1 MLVVDD
7 VNYPRLKRYLD
18 SNRGVVFD
26 IVPASYELG
35 DVRKQLSVF
44 NRMEIVKK
52 FSDRIT
58 FESERRLFV
67 DKDFDGVKYL

>member
-7 VNYPRLKRYLD
+7 VKYPRLKRYLD

-26 IVPASYELG
+26 IVPASYEPG
-35 DVRKQLSVF
+35 DARKQLSVS

-58 FESERRLFV
+58 FES
-67 DKDFDGVKYL
+67 

>member
-7 VNYPRLKRYLD
+7 INYPRLKRYLD
-18 SNRGVVFD
+18 SNPDVIFD
-26 IVPASYELG
+26 VVPASYEPG
-35 DVRKQLSVF
+35 DVRKQLSIF

-58 FESERRLFV
+58 FES
-67 DKDFDGVKYL
+67 

>member
-7 VNYPRLKRYLD
+7 VNYPRLKCYLD
-18 SNRGVVFD
+18 SNPDVVFD
-26 IVPASYELG
+26 IVPASYEPG
-35 DVRKQLSVF
+35 DTRKQLSVF

-58 FESERRLFV
+58 FES
-67 DKDFDGVKYL
+67 